1 MPFALSPLA
10 FFSGQVGPIEVIIIL
25 GVILLFFGAR
35 RLPELSRSL
44 GRSLSEFKRGR
55 REGMLDKSDDTSDD
69 KSDDETSTD
78 DPPDQP

>member
-1 MPFALSPLA
+1 MLSALSSLA
-10 FFSGQVGPIEVIIIL
+10 FLSGQVGPVEVIVVL

-55 REGMLDKSDDTSDD
+55 SEGMLDKSDDEPS
-69 KSDDETSTD
+69 KDET
-78 DPPDQP
+78 PEKP

>member
-55 REGMLDKSDDTSDD
+55 TEGMLDKTDEKTDD
-69 KSDDETSTD
+69 KPDDKASTD
-78 DPPDQP
+78 ERPAQP

>member
-55 REGMLDKSDDTSDD
+55 REGMLDKSDD